1 MNQENQM
8 NIEIKEFYKFN
19 EKILLSKTR
28 MSENVRFPILK
39 AERKTTKVGESI
51 ALELEEHIL
60 YMPERYTSLQDDINN
75 DIVDGKF
82 NIRKSNDNLYLDYS
96 AYNSCILKQILL
108 SQTFAKAKVDQTD
121 QLQYQAV
128 KIFAGI
134 YSWTKNKKLSYD
146 ITLSCIGFVDSSADK
161 C

>member
-51 ALELEEHIL
+51 ALELEIH
-60 YMPERYTSLQDDINN
+60 S
-75 DIVDGKF
+75 VHAGKVH
-82 NIRKSNDNLYLDYS
+82 
-96 AYNSCILKQILL
+96 L
-108 SQTFAKAKVDQTD
+108 S
-121 QLQYQAV
+121 
-128 KIFAGI
+128 
-134 YSWTKNKKLSYD
+134 SR
-146 ITLSCIGFVDSSADK
+146 
-161 C
+161 